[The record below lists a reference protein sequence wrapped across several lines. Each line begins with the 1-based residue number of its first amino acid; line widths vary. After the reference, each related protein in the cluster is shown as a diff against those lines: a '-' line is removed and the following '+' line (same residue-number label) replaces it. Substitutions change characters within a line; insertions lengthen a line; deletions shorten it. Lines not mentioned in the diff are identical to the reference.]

1 MAQYAI
7 RQQFAHGRRH
17 LDELEAAFDPHESWP
32 QSENDDDDD
41 DELEKFKYRK
51 RMCWC
56 LVRLKNALKNYAGF
70 SDEENAYMSSL
81 QWDEVEGNFDI
92 KFPRD
97 EPLTYPV
104 PVMGPLKG
112 ESPMKPFGR
121 AWEILKYFSSVQGS
135 RWSTRFGTA
144 ACQALMGCL
153 GTIPRATS
161 TEKCSGQAEE
171 NEIWIPES
179 SLIMTYDPRVCSS
192 AAMFWDLLRTSLNCQ
207 KLGTDLRKVVYVT
220 YTTAG
225 AEEGRLFSMDPWK
238 TKWTDMKAKFNDP
251 SNTEFLV
258 GVKLRARSED
268 EMDHSILE
276 SDEVLPGLLP
286 PMLSDSLPG
295 SPEPEDDKEDEGL
308 EASLPL
314 MKRVSKDTS
323 ARAKPKVFS
332 TKAEQLRYY
341 DGHDVGTWKGRMNWQ
356 ISTIESMPSVVR
368 PVSRKDGVD
377 DQFISPEAAK
387 DLHQAHQ
394 AAHHSAEGELGTSS
408 TRKDHILLQNAFG
421 GTPARAGPP
430 FDICLDLLLCE
441 HVSGT
446 DRYRCKLL
454 GPSTKCDFFVYQIN
468 GAIGLLIKLLGA
480 IDPAVLLKWASI
492 PVDSAEAVKVKN
504 AAAKLQHLRLH
515 AAICADLTGF
525 GKTKLILLT
534 SLLYSFLADTNRPTL
549 LLVPSAL
556 ISQWTTEIETNWSYF
571 RPILSYGEVLVNSQ
585 P

>member
-1 MAQYAI
+1 
-7 RQQFAHGRRH
+7 
-17 LDELEAAFDPHESWP
+17 
-32 QSENDDDDD
+32 
-41 DELEKFKYRK
+41 
-51 RMCWC
+51 MCWC
-56 LVRLKNALKNYAGF
+56 LVHLKNALKDYAGF

-112 ESPMKPFGR
+112 ESPMEPFGR

-135 RWSTRFGTA
+135 RWRTRFGTA
-144 ACQALMGCL
+144 ACMPKAQIVTQINLPKWM
-153 GTIPRATS
+153 
-161 TEKCSGQAEE
+161 
-171 NEIWIPES
+171 
-179 SLIMTYDPRVCSS
+179 
-192 AAMFWDLLRTSLNCQ
+192 RT
-207 KLGTDLRKVVYVT
+207 T
-220 YTTAG
+220 
-225 AEEGRLFSMDPWK
+225 
-238 TKWTDMKAKFNDP
+238 
-251 SNTEFLV
+251 
-258 GVKLRARSED
+258 
-268 EMDHSILE
+268 
-276 SDEVLPGLLP
+276 
-286 PMLSDSLPG
+286 
-295 SPEPEDDKEDEGL
+295 
-308 EASLPL
+308 
-314 MKRVSKDTS
+314 
-323 ARAKPKVFS
+323 
-332 TKAEQLRYY
+332 
-341 DGHDVGTWKGRMNWQ
+341 
-356 ISTIESMPSVVR
+356 
-368 PVSRKDGVD
+368 
-377 DQFISPEAAK
+377 
-387 DLHQAHQ
+387 
-394 AAHHSAEGELGTSS
+394 
-408 TRKDHILLQNAFG
+408 
-421 GTPARAGPP
+421 

-454 GPSTKCDFFVYQIN
+454 GPSTKCDFFAYQIN

-492 PVDSAEAVKVKN
+492 PVDSAEAIKVKN

-534 SLLYSFLADTNRPTL
+534 SLVYSVLADTNRPTL